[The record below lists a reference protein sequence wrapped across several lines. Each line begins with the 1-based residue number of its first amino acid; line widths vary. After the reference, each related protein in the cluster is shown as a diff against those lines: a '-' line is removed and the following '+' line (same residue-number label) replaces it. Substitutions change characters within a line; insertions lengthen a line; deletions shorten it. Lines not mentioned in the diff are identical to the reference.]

1 MADISINPVTRRTQ
15 YTGNTG
21 LGPFSFNFNILQNT
35 DIVVYKN
42 STLLTLTTDYTVTI
56 NANGT
61 GSVTLTGS
69 GNGTALV
76 LADLLTIVG
85 GRELSRT
92 TDFVTAGDLLAS
104 SLNEQLDSNVIM
116 VQQLDERFDRAM
128 KLNIADEDGDLT
140 LPLKSSR
147 AGKTLAFDSS
157 GNPVVGEDIGNW
169 RGDWVSGTTY
179 TVRDLVKDGSN
190 ENVYRVNTAH
200 TSSGSTP
207 LSSNTNSSYY
217 DLVVDAESAATS
229 ASNAASSASAAASS
243 ASAAS
248 TSASNAATSAT
259 NASNSASAA
268 STSASNAATSETNA
282 SNSATSAST
291 SASNAS
297 TSATNAAT
305 SASNASTSETNAA
318 SSASSASTS
327 ATSAATSASSA
338 ATSATNAGTSAG
350 NASTSE
356 TNAANSASAAATSAS
371 NASTSESNAAASA
384 ASAAASFDAF
394 DDIYLGAKASDPTVD
409 NDGDALTAGDQY
421 FNTTTNVL
429 KVYNGSAW
437 QNTEYS
443 DLSLL
448 DDVNITTPANGSLL
462 FYDSGTSKW
471 IDNPTTNITSVGTLT
486 GFTSTGIDDNATST
500 AITIDSS
507 QNVGIGTA
515 SPSGK
520 LDVELGATGTI
531 AEFRG
536 ADVDILQI
544 NSESDLIALDIRNT
558 TNGLD
563 FQMQSTSKMRLTTA
577 GNLGVGT
584 TSPVSELHIAS
595 TSPILT
601 LQDTNSTEPLSTYI
615 DFLDSAGNEHGWI
628 GYGSGSLDTMQIAN
642 GYDDIIFFTGT
653 DGTTS
658 ERMRIDSSGNVGI
671 GTSSPN
677 TLLTMQDDSTV
688 DGSLLTFKNQ
698 YRVSTTTAD
707 TMGGIAFSAWR
718 DVSSSASYCAAI
730 YGKNTGYPGSSGNLV
745 FATRTNG
752 STDPYDVTER
762 MIIDSP
768 GNVGIGT
775 TSPQAILHVSGV
787 APTYTNGSTVFYG
800 GTTNNGVMNGVS
812 LWSSGNALNGGI
824 SSNLLFDNGTVSQ
837 TNTAR
842 SSGNIYF
849 NNITTASKTSEMIFG
864 GYFLG
869 TTSFV
874 ERMRIDSSGNLLVG
888 KTSADDTTA
897 GVRVNGPFGFISAVR
912 DGNLPLLLNRLTSDG
927 TIADFRKDGTSVG
940 SIFSH
945 SSGNMGIGN
954 GDTGVLFAA
963 SSNSFQPWNTSTNA
977 VRDNA
982 ISMGISGGR
991 WSVIYAGTGTIN
1003 TSDEREKQDIEKLS
1017 QAEQNVA
1024 VTAKT
1029 LLRKYRWKDAVADK
1043 GDDARIHFGI
1053 IAQDLK
1059 AAFEAEGLEAGKYG
1073 MFCYDEWWEDS
1084 EGNTVSEGDEGAVKK
1099 DRMGIRYSELL
1110 AFIIAGI

>member
-207 LSSNTNSSYY
+207 LSSNANSAYY

-282 SNSATSAST
+282 SNSATSAAT
-291 SASNAS
+291 QASNAA

-371 NASTSESNAAASA
+371 NAATSESNAATSATNSANSATASANSATSAAASA
-384 ASAAASFDAF
+384 ASAAASYDYF
-394 DDIYLGAKASDPTVD
+394 DDRYLGTKASDPTVD
-409 NDGDALTAGDQY
+409 NDGDPLVAGALY
-421 FNTTTNVL
+421 FNSTANEMRVYDGANWIPASSAGSVSFLTYNYTATSGQTTFSGSDDNAASLSYSVGNLMVTVNGVVL
-429 KVYNGSAW
+429 EDGTDYTA
-437 QNTEYS
+437 T
-443 DLSLL
+443 
-448 DDVNITTPANGSLL
+448 
-462 FYDSGTSKW
+462 SGTSVVL
-471 IDNPTTNITSVGTLT
+471 TTGAVLNDEVNIYAFKSFTTADMVPASTGGTFTGNVTFSNAATVNGAFTSV
-486 GFTSTGIDDNATST
+486 GIDDNATAT

-507 QNVGIGTA
+507 ENVGIKQSSPSSPNGSTDFLHIGNSASTYSSIVLQDNNNTWEIFQNNQLSFRDGTA
-515 SPSGK
+515 TR
-520 LDVELGATGTI
+520 L
-531 AEFRG
+531 
-536 ADVDILQI
+536 
-544 NSESDLIALDIRNT
+544 LI
-558 TNGLD
+558 
-563 FQMQSTSKMRLTTA
+563 
-577 GNLGVGT
+577 
-584 TSPVSELHIAS
+584 
-595 TSPILT
+595 
-601 LQDTNSTEPLSTYI
+601 DTV
-615 DFLDSAGNEHGWI
+615 
-628 GYGSGSLDTMQIAN
+628 
-642 GYDDIIFFTGT
+642 
-653 DGTTS
+653 
-658 ERMRIDSSGNVGI
+658 GNVGI
-671 GTSSPN
+671 GTSSP
-677 TLLTMQDDSTV
+677 STV
-688 DGSLLTFKNQ
+688 LHIK
-698 YRVSTTTAD
+698 
-707 TMGGIAFSAWR
+707 
-718 DVSSSASYCAAI
+718 
-730 YGKNTGYPGSSGNLV
+730 
-745 FATRTNG
+745 
-752 STDPYDVTER
+752 
-762 MIIDSP
+762 DS
-768 GNVGIGT
+768 
-775 TSPQAILHVSGV
+775 
-787 APTYTNGSTVFYG
+787 
-800 GTTNNGVMNGVS
+800 
-812 LWSSGNALNGGI
+812 
-824 SSNLLFDNGTVSQ
+824 
-837 TNTAR
+837 TNTALTIEGDSSAGATFINLSADSNATKAQISSAKEGASGGR
-842 SSGNIYF
+842 LILYTSNSSG
-849 NNITTASKTSEMIFG
+849 TS
-864 GYFLG
+864 
-869 TTSFV
+869 T
-874 ERMRIDSSGNLLVG
+874 ERMRI
-888 KTSADDTTA
+888 
-897 GVRVNGPFGFISAVR
+897 
-912 DGNLPLLLNRLTSDG
+912 TSDG
-927 TIADFRKDGTSVG
+927 FAKMS
-940 SIFSH
+940 
-945 SSGNMGIGN
+945 NNN
-954 GDTGVLFAA
+954 GDYYSAGGPYHEMR
-963 SSNSFQPWNTSTNA
+963 SNSNGSNNVVMSHNGNTTPYGPYIVFTGATPDDNVRYFLACGDSTTTRVIIYSDGDFQNH
-977 VRDNA
+977 DN
-982 ISMGISGGR
+982 SYGGIS
-991 WSVIYAGTGTIN
+991 
-1003 TSDEREKQDIEKLS
+1003 DEKLKQDITDAGS
-1017 QAEQNVA
+1017 QWDDIKN
-1024 VTAKT
+1024 
-1029 LLRKYRWKDAVADK
+1029 LRVRNFKFKSDVEAY
-1043 GDDARIHFGI
+1043 GDDAKTKIGLV
-1053 IAQDLK
+1053 AQ
-1059 AAFEAEGLEAGKYG
+1059 EAELVSPHLVKDNPDLDEEHNDLGTVTKSIKYSVLYMKAIKALQEAMTRIEDLEARITAL
-1073 MFCYDEWWEDS
+1073 
-1084 EGNTVSEGDEGAVKK
+1084 EGN
-1099 DRMGIRYSELL
+1099 
-1110 AFIIAGI
+1110 

>member
-207 LSSNTNSSYY
+207 LSSNANSAYY

-282 SNSATSAST
+282 SNSATSAAT
-291 SASNAS
+291 QASNAA

-371 NASTSESNAAASA
+371 NAATSESNAATSATNSANSATASANSATSAAASA
-384 ASAAASFDAF
+384 ASAAASYDYF
-394 DDIYLGAKASDPTVD
+394 DDRYLGTKASDPTVD
-409 NDGDALTAGDQY
+409 NDGDPLVAGALY
-421 FNTTTNVL
+421 FNSTANEMRVYDGANWIPASSAGSVSFLTYNYTATSGQTTFSGSDDNAASLSYSVGNLMVTVNGVVL
-429 KVYNGSAW
+429 EDGTDYTA
-437 QNTEYS
+437 T
-443 DLSLL
+443 
-448 DDVNITTPANGSLL
+448 
-462 FYDSGTSKW
+462 SGTSVVLATGAVLNDEVNIYAFKSF
-471 IDNPTTNITSVGTLT
+471 TTADMVPASTGGTFTGNVTFSNAATVNGAFTSV
-486 GFTSTGIDDNATST
+486 GIDDNATST

-507 QNVGIGTA
+507 QNV
-515 SPSGK
+515 
-520 LDVELGATGTI
+520 DVAGDVTIEGETLTLGDSSTFFSIYQA
-531 AEFRG
+531 
-536 ADVDILQI
+536 I
-544 NSESDLIALDIRNT
+544 NSQSLGISGGNASNVGANAFFYGSTHATRANDFRLRYNSTDVIEFDYSAQSLILS
-558 TNGLD
+558 TNG
-563 FQMQSTSKMRLTTA
+563 
-577 GNLGVGT
+577 
-584 TSPVSELHIAS
+584 SEA
-595 TSPILT
+595 
-601 LQDTNSTEPLSTYI
+601 
-615 DFLDSAGNEHGWI
+615 
-628 GYGSGSLDTMQIAN
+628 
-642 GYDDIIFFTGT
+642 
-653 DGTTS
+653 
-658 ERMRIDSSGNVGI
+658 MRIDSSGSVGI
-671 GTSSPN
+671 GVTPAAWRSSQDVVQVGN
-677 TLLTMQDDSTV
+677 GSLSNYTDIVTLLSHNYYH
-688 DGSLLTFKNQ
+688 DGTS
-698 YRVSTTTAD
+698 
-707 TMGGIAFSAWR
+707 
-718 DVSSSASYCAAI
+718 
-730 YGKNTGYPGSSGNLV
+730 GKY
-745 FATRTNG
+745 
-752 STDPYDVTER
+752 
-762 MIIDSP
+762 
-768 GNVGIGT
+768 
-775 TSPQAILHVSGV
+775 
-787 APTYTNGSTVFYG
+787 
-800 GTTNNGVMNGVS
+800 
-812 LWSSGNALNGGI
+812 
-824 SSNLLFDNGTVSQ
+824 
-837 TNTAR
+837 
-842 SSGNIYF
+842 
-849 NNITTASKTSEMIFG
+849 ITTGQEAYTINLSSYDNAMIFS
-864 GYFLG
+864 YAPSG
-869 TTSFV
+869 TAGNTISFS
-874 ERMRIDSSGNLLVG
+874 EAMRIDSSGNLLVG
-888 KTSADDTTA
+888 TTQLDVGFWYNRFGCVINSNGTIHTAVSGSSA
-897 GVRVNGPFGFISAVR
+897 AVF
-912 DGNLPLLLNRLTSDG
+912 NRNTNDG
-927 TIADFRKDGTSVG
+927 TIVSLRQAGSEEGTISVSGTTVSYNGGHLSRWSQLSDNTKDETIVKGTVMTNLNQMAEWTTDGVTEDNEQLNCMAVSSVEGDVNVAGVFVNWDEDDEVYTADMNVAMTGDMVIRIAQGITVAQGDLLMSAGDGTAKPQDDDIIRAKTIAKV
-940 SIFSH
+940 
-945 SSGNMGIGN
+945 
-954 GDTGVLFAA
+954 
-963 SSNSFQPWNTSTNA
+963 TSTH
-977 VRDNA
+977 V
-982 ISMGISGGR
+982 SHT
-991 WSVIYAGTGTIN
+991 Y
-1003 TSDEREKQDIEKLS
+1003 
-1017 QAEQNVA
+1017 
-1024 VTAKT
+1024 
-1029 LLRKYRWKDAVADK
+1029 
-1043 GDDARIHFGI
+1043 DDGSYLVPCVLMA
-1053 IAQDLK
+1053 
-1059 AAFEAEGLEAGKYG
+1059 
-1073 MFCYDEWWEDS
+1073 C
-1084 EGNTVSEGDEGAVKK
+1084 
-1099 DRMGIRYSELL
+1099 
-1110 AFIIAGI
+1110 

>member
-190 ENVYRVNTAH
+190 DNVYRVNTAH

-207 LSSNTNSSYY
+207 LSSNANSAYY

-268 STSASNAATSETNA
+268 STSASNAATSATNA

-327 ATSAATSASSA
+327 ATNAATSASSA

-371 NASTSESNAAASA
+371 NAATSESNAATSATNSANSATASANSATSAAASA
-384 ASAAASFDAF
+384 ASAAASYDYF
-394 DDIYLGAKASDPTVD
+394 DDRYLGTKTSDPTLD
-409 NDGDALTAGDQY
+409 NDGDALVAGALY
-421 FNTTTNVL
+421 FNSTANEMRVYDGANWIAATSAGSVSFLTYNYTATSGQTTFSGADDNAASLSYSVGNLMVTVNGVVL
-429 KVYNGSAW
+429 EDGTDYTA
-437 QNTEYS
+437 T
-443 DLSLL
+443 
-448 DDVNITTPANGSLL
+448 
-462 FYDSGTSKW
+462 SGTSVVL
-471 IDNPTTNITSVGTLT
+471 TTGAVLNDEVNIYAFKSFTTADMVPASTGGTFTGNVTFSNAATVNGAFTSV
-486 GFTSTGIDDNATST
+486 GIDDNATST

-507 QNVGIGTA
+507 QNVGIGTS
-515 SPSGK
+515 SPSNT
-520 LDVELGATGTI
+520 LYVERNASNSTGGITISNTSTGTGYGGQLTFI
-531 AEFRG
+531 AGSEGVQG
-536 ADVDILQI
+536 AIQVQ
-544 NSESDLIALDIRNT
+544 SSAANT
-558 TNGLD
+558 TEMK
-563 FQMQSTSKMRLTTA
+563 FQTT
-577 GNLGVGT
+577 
-584 TSPVSELHIAS
+584 
-595 TSPILT
+595 
-601 LQDTNSTEPLSTYI
+601 
-615 DFLDSAGNEHGWI
+615 I
-628 GYGSGSLDTMQIAN
+628 GGSLT
-642 GYDDIIFFTGT
+642 
-653 DGTTS
+653 

-671 GTSSPN
+671 GTISPASALDVQTAN
-677 TLLTMQDDSTV
+677 AGSGIRLTSTTGTNGV
-688 DGSLLTFKNQ
+688 Q
-698 YRVSTTTAD
+698 YRATNSAGNLYMGIDTST
-707 TMGGIAFSAWR
+707 GGSFGNAN
-718 DVSSSASYCAAI
+718 AALFWYDAAQSMI
-730 YGKNTGYPGSSGNLV
+730 FATNNSKRMTIDSSGLV
-745 FATRTNG
+745 L
-752 STDPYDVTER
+752 
-762 MIIDSP
+762 
-768 GNVGIGT
+768 IGT
-775 TSPQAILHVSGV
+775 TSAAISAGLEVRK
-787 APTYTNGSTVFYG
+787 
-800 GTTNNGVMNGVS
+800 
-812 LWSSGNALNGGI
+812 
-824 SSNLLFDNGTVSQ
+824 
-837 TNTAR
+837 NT
-842 SSGNIYF
+842 GNIAYF
-849 NNITTASKTSEMIFG
+849 YRDDGTGVYLAAGNTSWSTASDERLKTTITPFQ
-864 GYFLG
+864 
-869 TTSFV
+869 
-874 ERMRIDSSGNLLVG
+874 DS
-888 KTSADDTTA
+888 
-897 GVRVNGPFGFISAVR
+897 
-912 DGNLPLLLNRLTSDG
+912 LTKICS
-927 TIADFRKDGTSVG
+927 
-940 SIFSH
+940 
-945 SSGNMGIGN
+945 
-954 GDTGVLFAA
+954 L
-963 SSNSFQPWNTSTNA
+963 Q
-977 VRDNA
+977 
-982 ISMGISGGR
+982 
-991 WSVIYAGTGTIN
+991 AGTGRYLTD
-1003 TSDEREKQDIEKLS
+1003 SEDVSRSFL
-1017 QAEQNVA
+1017 
-1024 VTAKT
+1024 
-1029 LLRKYRWKDAVADK
+1029 
-1043 GDDARIHFGI
+1043 
-1053 IAQDLK
+1053 IAQDVQAVLPEAVDIADDEIGTMSLRYMDLIPLLVSSIKELK
-1059 AAFEAEGLEAGKYG
+1059 EKNDALEARIQTL
-1073 MFCYDEWWEDS
+1073 
-1084 EGNTVSEGDEGAVKK
+1084 EGN
-1099 DRMGIRYSELL
+1099 
-1110 AFIIAGI
+1110 

>member
-207 LSSNTNSSYY
+207 LSSNANSAYY

-282 SNSATSAST
+282 SNSATSAAT
-291 SASNAS
+291 QASNAA

-371 NASTSESNAAASA
+371 NAATSESNAATSATNSANSATASANSATSAAASA
-384 ASAAASFDAF
+384 ASAAASYDYF
-394 DDIYLGAKASDPTVD
+394 DDRYLGTKASDPTVD
-409 NDGDALTAGDQY
+409 NDGDPLVAGALY
-421 FNTTTNVL
+421 FNSTANEMRVYDGANWIPASSAGSVSFLTYNYTATSGQTTFSGSDDNAASLSYSVGNLMVTVNGVVL
-429 KVYNGSAW
+429 EDGTDYTA
-437 QNTEYS
+437 T
-443 DLSLL
+443 
-448 DDVNITTPANGSLL
+448 
-462 FYDSGTSKW
+462 SGTSVVLATGAVLNDEVNIYAFKSF
-471 IDNPTTNITSVGTLT
+471 TTADMVPASTGGTFT
-486 GFTSTGIDDNATST
+486 GNVTFSNAATVNGAFTSIGIDDNATST

-507 QNVGIGTA
+507 QNVGIASTNPLTTLQVGTTGISSISGAFSAHQAVDGDAVHYFFNSTQATA
-515 SPSGK
+515 SSTNETCQLYLGWRDAASG
-520 LDVELGATGTI
+520 I
-531 AEFRG
+531 AVAPRIVAGKEG
-536 ADVDILQI
+536 DY
-544 NSESDLIALDIRNT
+544 
-558 TNGLD
+558 
-563 FQMQSTSKMRLTTA
+563 TTA
-577 GNLGVGT
+577 GGADSFLAFHTALDNTLGEKVRI
-584 TSPVSELHIAS
+584 TSA
-595 TSPILT
+595 
-601 LQDTNSTEPLSTYI
+601 
-615 DFLDSAGNEHGWI
+615 
-628 GYGSGSLDTMQIAN
+628 
-642 GYDDIIFFTGT
+642 
-653 DGTTS
+653 
-658 ERMRIDSSGNVGI
+658 GNVGI
-671 GTSSPN
+671 GTSSPAVKTHIAASSYTAPTGGLDPNIKLLINN
-677 TLLTMQDDSTV
+677 TQYCGMQI
-688 DGSLLTFKNQ
+688 L
-698 YRVSTTTAD
+698 
-707 TMGGIAFSAWR
+707 
-718 DVSSSASYCAAI
+718 
-730 YGKNTGYPGSSGNLV
+730 GSSTGSSFIHFGDQDNADVGLI
-745 FATRTNG
+745 TYEHNG
-752 STDPYDVTER
+752 DYMRFDV
-762 MIIDSP
+762 
-768 GNVGIGT
+768 
-775 TSPQAILHVSGV
+775 
-787 APTYTNGSTVFYG
+787 
-800 GTTNNGVMNGVS
+800 
-812 LWSSGNALNGGI
+812 NA
-824 SSNLLFDNGTVSQ
+824 S
-837 TNTAR
+837 
-842 SSGNIYF
+842 
-849 NNITTASKTSEMIFG
+849 
-864 GYFLG
+864 
-869 TTSFV
+869 

-888 KTSADDTTA
+888 TTSAVT
-897 GVRVNGPFGFISAVR
+897 
-912 DGNLPLLLNRLTSDG
+912 GNSLATVS
-927 TIADFRKDGTSVG
+927 T
-940 SIFSH
+940 
-945 SSGNMGIGN
+945 GI
-954 GDTGVLFAA
+954 TA
-963 SSNSFQPWNTSTNA
+963 SSSTSPALQLYCSGAGSNQKYWRWTSRTNGEIKLEQVNDAYTSPTERMRITSTGALFMTSLSYASASTDLNYNTSTGEIFVVTSSMRYKSNIA
-977 VRDNA
+977 DLDIDTSKVLALRPVSYTDNN
-982 ISMGISGGR
+982 SGM
-991 WSVIYAGTGTIN
+991 
-1003 TSDEREKQDIEKLS
+1003 
-1017 QAEQNVA
+1017 
-1024 VTAKT
+1024 
-1029 LLRKYRWKDAVADK
+1029 DAVGLIAEEVHEEIPQLVNYKEIEGYDEIQPDSVK
-1043 GDDARIHFGI
+1043 YSTLSVYLLKVIQEQQTI
-1053 IAQDLK
+1053 IEDLK
-1059 AAFEAEGLEAGKYG
+1059 ARIATLENA
-1073 MFCYDEWWEDS
+1073 
-1084 EGNTVSEGDEGAVKK
+1084 
-1099 DRMGIRYSELL
+1099 
-1110 AFIIAGI
+1110 

>member
-200 TSSGSTP
+200 TSSGTTP

-500 AITIDSS
+500 AIQIDSNGDISFYEDTGTTPKFFWDASAEALAVGGTNTFTSKIVASAANGTAYSSNS
-507 QNVGIGTA
+507 QLRISGGGTNNNRASIIFSDDALSDGKISYYPHATESSRLLSLSARTTESDFVIKGDGNVGIGTS
-515 SPSGK
+515 SPSAP
-520 LDVELGATGTI
+520 LTVNTGSDGNNVYIDNNGTQLAI
-531 AEFRG
+531 G
-536 ADVDILQI
+536 STSSVNYI
-544 NSESDLIALDIRNT
+544 NTQNGNAALAIQ
-558 TNGLD
+558 TNG
-563 FQMQSTSKMRLTTA
+563 TERLRVDA
-577 GNLGVGT
+577 
-584 TSPVSELHIAS
+584 
-595 TSPILT
+595 
-601 LQDTNSTEPLSTYI
+601 
-615 DFLDSAGNEHGWI
+615 
-628 GYGSGSLDTMQIAN
+628 
-642 GYDDIIFFTGT
+642 
-653 DGTTS
+653 
-658 ERMRIDSSGNVGI
+658 SGNVGI
-671 GTSSPN
+671 GTSSP
-677 TLLTMQDDSTV
+677 TYVL
-688 DGSLLTFKNQ
+688 
-698 YRVSTTTAD
+698 
-707 TMGGIAFSAWR
+707 
-718 DVSSSASYCAAI
+718 DVYSSS
-730 YGKNTGYPGSSGNLV
+730 
-745 FATRTNG
+745 
-752 STDPYDVTER
+752 
-762 MIIDSP
+762 
-768 GNVGIGT
+768 
-775 TSPQAILHVSGV
+775 
-787 APTYTNGSTVFYG
+787 
-800 GTTNNGVMNGVS
+800 
-812 LWSSGNALNGGI
+812 
-824 SSNLLFDNGTVSQ
+824 VSQ
-837 TNTAR
+837 ISASR
-842 SSGNIYF
+842 S
-849 NNITTASKTSEMIFG
+849 G
-864 GYFLG
+864 GSRVILG
-869 TTSFV
+869 TDTSTGEYVGTISNTDFKILTNSSA
-874 ERMRIDSSGNLLVG
+874 RMRITNTGAIFMPSLSYA
-888 KTSADDTTA
+888 SASTD
-897 GVRVNGPFGFISAVR
+897 
-912 DGNLPLLLNRLTSDG
+912 LNY
-927 TIADFRKDGTSVG
+927 
-940 SIFSH
+940 
-945 SSGNMGIGN
+945 
-954 GDTGVLFAA
+954 
-963 SSNSFQPWNTSTNA
+963 NTSTGEVFVVTSSMRYKSNIADLDIDTSKVLALRPVSYTDNNSGINA
-977 VRDNA
+977 VGLIAEEVHEEIPQLVNYKEIEGYDE
-982 ISMGISGGR
+982 IQPD
-991 WSVIYAGTGTIN
+991 SVKYSTLSVYLLKVIQEQQTI
-1003 TSDEREKQDIEKLS
+1003 IE
-1017 QAEQNVA
+1017 
-1024 VTAKT
+1024 
-1029 LLRKYRWKDAVADK
+1029 
-1043 GDDARIHFGI
+1043 
-1053 IAQDLK
+1053 DLK
-1059 AAFEAEGLEAGKYG
+1059 ARITTLENA
-1073 MFCYDEWWEDS
+1073 
-1084 EGNTVSEGDEGAVKK
+1084 
-1099 DRMGIRYSELL
+1099 
-1110 AFIIAGI
+1110 